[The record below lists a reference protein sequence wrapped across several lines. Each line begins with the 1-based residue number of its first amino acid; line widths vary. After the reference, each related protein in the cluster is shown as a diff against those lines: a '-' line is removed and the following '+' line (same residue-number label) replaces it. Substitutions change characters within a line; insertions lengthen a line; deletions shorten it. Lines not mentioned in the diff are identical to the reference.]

1 MKIRYLL
8 QISEDNFFVI
18 SYGPWDPGI
27 VEGLQIT
34 FDDKL
39 NVSAEFFLRFD

>member
-8 QISEDNFFVI
+8 QISEDNFFII
-18 SYGPWDPGI
+18 SYGPWDTRI
-27 VEGLQIT
+27 IEGLQIT

-39 NVSAEFFLRFD
+39 NISAKFFFRFD